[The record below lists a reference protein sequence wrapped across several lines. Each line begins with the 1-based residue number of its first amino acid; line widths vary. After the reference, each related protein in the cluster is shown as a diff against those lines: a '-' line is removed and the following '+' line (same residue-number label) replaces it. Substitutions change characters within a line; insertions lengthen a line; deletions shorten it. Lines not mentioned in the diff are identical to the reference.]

1 MNLSRSGQL
10 ANKVL
15 TTLLYRLNNLGVV
28 CGHVPLTTTNML
40 IRQCSGCDHRAIS
53 EMFKLFRT
61 IPLCALHTT
70 PVILDMQPD
79 SKPTRRL
86 HGAVFIHNDRHEGL
100 QQSPLRYSMSFT
112 CPRTLSS
119 PRRLLTGK
127 HIGNSTPFV
136 SRLYYCSDI
145 TEL

>member
-79 SKPTRRL
+79 SKPTRRY
-86 HGAVFIHNDRHEGL
+86 HGVMLIHELVRHEGL
-100 QQSPLRYSMSFT
+100 QRSPLRYRMILHA
-112 CPRTLSS
+112 PGLLRAH
-119 PRRLLTGK
+119 RRLLLT
-127 HIGNSTPFV
+127 H
-136 SRLYYCSDI
+136 L
-145 TEL
+145 